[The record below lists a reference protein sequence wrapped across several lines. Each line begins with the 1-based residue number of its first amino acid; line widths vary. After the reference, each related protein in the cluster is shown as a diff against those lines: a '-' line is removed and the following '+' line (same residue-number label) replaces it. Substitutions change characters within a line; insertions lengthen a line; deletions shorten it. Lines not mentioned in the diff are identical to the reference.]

1 MDQKSNMA
9 SIFKP
14 ADWPISI
21 YFYFSEMSYSNVY
34 IEIPISV
41 LK

>member
-1 MDQKSNMA
+1 MDQKSKMA

-14 ADWPISI
+14 ADWLSG
-21 YFYFSEMSYSNVY
+21 FFDFSEMSYSNVY
-34 IEIPISV
+34 IGIPISV

>member
-1 MDQKSNMA
+1 MDQKSKMA

-14 ADWPISI
+14 ADWPISN
-21 YFYFSEMSYSNVY
+21 FSEMSYSNVY
-34 IEIPISV
+34 IGIPISV

>member
-1 MDQKSNMA
+1 MDQQSKMA

-21 YFYFSEMSYSNVY
+21 FLNFSEMSYSNAY
-34 IEIPISV
+34 IGIPIGV